1 MLIKLINTK
10 RVIKMKDTKKENKKF
25 KIISGVF
32 SSVGVCLI
40 IAGIICMVAG
50 KANVTPI
57 FITCGFASI
66 FICSVFLTMARFK
79 AARQLMRDI
88 IQEDG
93 EVPDFDSNE
102 DFYIETVKN
111 ALKQKNQS
119 TKKLFVCEYCGGTLE
134 ENQTKSKN
142 CGAIKNRS

>member
-1 MLIKLINTK
+1 
-10 RVIKMKDTKKENKKF
+10 
-25 KIISGVF
+25 
-32 SSVGVCLI
+32 
-40 IAGIICMVAG
+40 
-50 KANVTPI
+50 
-57 FITCGFASI
+57 
-66 FICSVFLTMARFK
+66 
-79 AARQLMRDI
+79 MRDI

-134 ENQTKSKN
+134 ENQTKCKN